1 MRLWIVTCVLA
12 ALPSLAAAQPVGRP
26 PTDLDR
32 LMEEVVKRRDDNW
45 KKLQQYILSERQKV
59 TVTGPEGLRLF
70 GSVHD
75 YQWFVKDGFFIR
87 SPLAANGVTVAE
99 GERRRYEERYLTRMK
114 ARDERKARRDAEKGA
129 TPAPASTEIVGDLLN
144 QQAEPSFVS
153 AAYFLE
159 FKFEPGRYALA
170 GREQLDG
177 REVLRIEYHPARLF
191 NDDHETRIEAS
202 PDGVSAG
209 RSEGRRERR
218 RRHEPDDHER
228 GDDERIEQQMNK
240 TSLVTLWVLRSEKQ
254 IVRYVFDNVAWD
266 FLPGR
271 SLVRVDDL
279 TAAMRMHEAFPGVWL
294 PQSIAAKVK
303 VGTALGTTGAN
314 YDVTYSDYRQA
325 GVTVRVK

>member
-1 MRLWIVTCVLA
+1 MRLWIVTCLLA
-12 ALPSLAAAQPVGRP
+12 ALSIPAAAQPVVRP

-32 LMEEVVKRRDDNW
+32 LMEDVVKRRDDNW
-45 KKLQQYILSERQKV
+45 KKLQQYILTERQKV
-59 TVTGPEGLRLF
+59 AVTGPDGLRLY

-87 SPLAANGVTVAE
+87 SPLAANGVNIAD
-99 GERRRYEERYLTRMK
+99 GERRRYEEHYLTRMK
-114 ARDERKARRDAEKGA
+114 ARDERKAKRDAERGV
-129 TPAPASTEIVGDLLN
+129 TPASGPTDTVGDLLN

-170 GREQLDG
+170 GRETLDG

-191 NDDHETRIEAS
+191 EDDDETRVEVGKEGAS
-202 PDGVSAG
+202 AS
-209 RSEGRRERR
+209 RSERRQARERR
-218 RRHEPDDHER
+218 REHDT
-228 GDDERIEQQMNK
+228 GDRIEQQMNK
-240 TSLVTLWVLRSEKQ
+240 TSLVTIWVLRSEKQ
-254 IVRYVFDNVAWD
+254 ILRYAFDNVDWG

-271 SLVRVDDL
+271 TIVRLDDVK
-279 TAAMRMHEAFPGVWL
+279 ASMRMHEAFPGIWL
-294 PQSIAAKVK
+294 PQSIAARVK
-303 VGTALGTTGAN
+303 LATALGQTGAA

>member
-1 MRLWIVTCVLA
+1 MRLWIVTCLLA

-45 KKLQQYILSERQKV
+45 KKLQQYILSERQRV
-59 TVTGPEGLRLF
+59 IVTGPEGLRLF

-87 SPLAANGVTVAE
+87 SPLAANGVTIAE
-99 GERRRYEERYLTRMK
+99 AERRRYEERYLTRMK
-114 ARDERKARRDAEKGA
+114 ARDERKAKRDAEKGV
-129 TPAPASTEIVGDLLN
+129 TPAPASAETVGDLLN

-170 GREQLDG
+170 GREVLDG
-177 REVLRIEYHPARLF
+177 RELLRIEYHPARLF
-191 NDDHETRIEAS
+191 NDDHETRVEAGS
-202 PDGVSAG
+202 GGVSAG
-209 RSEGRRERR
+209 RSERRREGERRRER
-218 RRHEPDDHER
+218 D
-228 GDDERIEQQMNK
+228 GDERIEQQMNK

-254 IVRYVFDNVAWD
+254 IVRYVFDNVDWG

-303 VGTALGTTGAN
+303 IGTALGTTGAD

>member
-1 MRLWIVTCVLA
+1 MRLWIVTCLLA
-12 ALPSLAAAQPVGRP
+12 VLPSAVAAQPGGRP

-59 TVTGPEGLRLF
+59 TVTGPDGLRLY

-87 SPLAANGVTVAE
+87 SPLAANGVAIADAD
-99 GERRRYEERYLTRMK
+99 RRRYEERYLRRMK
-114 ARDERKARRDAEKGA
+114 ARDERRAKREAERGG
-129 TPAPASTEIVGDLLN
+129 TPAPPPAAESVGDLLN

-153 AAYFLE
+153 AAYFLR

-170 GREQLDG
+170 GRETIDG
-177 REVLRIEYHPARLF
+177 REALRIEYYPARLF
-191 NDDHETRIEAS
+191 DDDHETRVEVGKDGATAS
-202 PDGVSAG
+202 
-209 RSEGRRERR
+209 RRERDR
-218 RRHEPDDHER
+218 GRER
-228 GDDERIEQQMNK
+228 QRERETEDRIEQQMNK
-240 TSLVTLWVLRSEKQ
+240 TSLVTLWVLRDEKQ
-254 IVRYVFDNVAWD
+254 IVRYVFDNVDWG

-271 SLVRVDDL
+271 AIVRIDDL
-279 TAAMRMHEAFPGVWL
+279 TASMRMHEAFPGVWL
-294 PQSIAAKVK
+294 PQSIAAKVRL
-303 VGTALGTTGAN
+303 GTALGSTGAV

>member
-1 MRLWIVTCVLA
+1 MRLWIVTCLLA
-12 ALPSLAAAQPVGRP
+12 ALPSLTAAQPAARP

-32 LMEEVVKRRDDNW
+32 LMEDVVRRRDDNW
-45 KKLQQYILSERQKV
+45 KKLQQYILTERQKV

-70 GSVHD
+70 GAAHD

-87 SPLAANGVTVAE
+87 SPLTANGVTIAE
-99 GERRRYEERYLTRMK
+99 SERRRYEARYLTRMK
-114 ARDERKARRDAEKGA
+114 ERDARKAKRDAEKGLP
-129 TPAPASTEIVGDLLN
+129 PAPMSTEAVGDLLS

-170 GREQLDG
+170 GRETLDG

-191 NDDHETRIEAS
+191 SDDEEVTVGVGSTGASVSRNERETR
-202 PDGVSAG
+202 
-209 RSEGRRERR
+209 REQRR
-218 RRHEPDDHER
+218 RQQDRDD
-228 GDDERIEQQMNK
+228 DSRIEQQMNK
-240 TSLVTLWVLRSEKQ
+240 TALITLWVLRDEKQ
-254 IVRYVFDNVAWD
+254 IVRYVFDNVDWG

-271 SLVRVDDL
+271 SVLRFDDL
-279 TAAMRMHEAFPGVWL
+279 TASMRMHEAFPGIWL
-294 PQSIAAKVK
+294 PQAITARMRVA
-303 VGTALGTTGAN
+303 TALGRTGAS